1 MVFTQEILLTNEH
14 TSEQDWQ
21 RFFNVIGTRAKGLK
35 PIELEIIFDGS
46 IVRFFSIS
54 KKDLTHISNGLDGFL
69 FQSLNSDDMEMLK
82 TALAVRKRIFVR
94 IPKFG
99 TIFDLKEKYL
109 VKKGIDLK
117 VASFKI
123 RRIFTKL
130 FWKREFIFDVHGIK
144 KTSKKLSN
152 VLVPKILDID
162 FYTNSSYIKRRISNY
177 LDIEK
182 TAPFLNTR
190 NENPLLS
197 VNMFPYSTREHF
209 LNLTDYEFD
218 KHSFIVGASGSG
230 KSRFIELLVDRLGQT
245 HLKNNYR
252 VIVIDPHDALRE
264 NLMHIPS
271 TLILN
276 FSKEGTSLFPDSQ
289 ADITA
294 STELTSTLLLS
305 LMGSTSNS
313 RLERLL
319 RFTTYVLF
327 VAQAMS
333 MTNLKRFLTDLEA
346 RTQILN
352 HVKGYI
358 PDNIEHF
365 FGSEFN
371 EIKTQHYVEAFQP
384 IVALIDEMELQPTL
398 SADGDVSMLNIIEEN
413 FLTVFSLN
421 KVSMGEKVVKTVAGL
436 LIQQI
441 FLLAQARAFNQKVI
455 LVVDEVSVVQN
466 PTLAA
471 ILAESRKFGMS
482 VILTQQYFG
491 QVESSLQQAILSN
504 AINYY
509 VFKVSEEDARILEGN
524 VSMEIPKSIVEAEMI
539 KGLTEAD
546 IRVKMMTE
554 LNPRECIVRV
564 AAAGRVLPAIKA
576 KTMTVDSATK
586 YSNGNNIIELEEQN
600 RQVLPDKFIYAKKE
614 GQYKSIVDEKAQI
627 PKDIV
632 EILPQ
637 PLPHGENL
645 VSVNSTI
652 SNLSESHEPDELL
665 TIQEP
670 SELRSNSN
678 LPPNILQH
686 RSVRES
692 LGSSPEKPLNM
703 AQVLATQSSS
713 RIPIK
718 EKLVEIDKEIKK
730 NDTKIKVP
738 LKPYIFEQDNDQE
751 N

>member
-1 MVFTQEILLTNEH
+1 VFTQEILLTNEH
-14 TSEQDWQ
+14 TTEQDWL
-21 RFFNVIGTRAKGLK
+21 RFFNIISTRAKGLR
-35 PIELEIIFDGS
+35 PVELKIVFDGS

-69 FQSLNSDDMEMLK
+69 FQSINNEDKEMLIK
-82 TALAVRKRIFVR
+82 VLNAKQRIYVR

-117 VASFKI
+117 VANFKA
-123 RRIFTKL
+123 RRFFGKVL
-130 FWKREFIFDVHGIK
+130 WKREFIFDVHGVSKI
-144 KTSKKLSN
+144 SKKMTAP
-152 VLVPKILDID
+152 LVTKILDLD
-162 FYTNSSYIKRRISNY
+162 FYSNSSYIKKRISNY

-190 NENPLLS
+190 NQDPLLS
-197 VNMFPYSTREHF
+197 INMFPYSTREHF

-218 KHSFIVGASGSG
+218 KHSVILGASGSG
-230 KSRFIELLVDRLGQT
+230 KSRFIELFVDRLQQT
-245 HLKNNYR
+245 GLKNNYR
-252 VIVIDPHDALRE
+252 VIVIDPHDSLRE
-264 NLMHIPS
+264 NLQYIPS
-271 TLILN
+271 TRILN

-305 LMGSTSNS
+305 LMGTTSNA

-319 RFTTYVLF
+319 RFSTYVLF

-333 MTNLKRFLTDLEA
+333 MSNLKRFLSDLEI

-352 HVKGYI
+352 HVRGYI
-358 PDNIEHF
+358 PVNIEHF
-365 FGSEFN
+365 FGTEFN
-371 EIKTQHYVEAFQP
+371 DIKTQHYTEAFQP
-384 IVALIDEMELQPTL
+384 IIALIDEMELQPNL
-398 SADGDVSMLNIIEEN
+398 SKDGDVSMLGIIEEN

-441 FLLAQARAFNQKVI
+441 FLLAQARAFGQKVI
-455 LVVDEVSVVQN
+455 LIVDEVSVVQN

-471 ILAESRKFGMS
+471 ILAEARKFGMS

-491 QVESSLQQAILSN
+491 QVETNLQQAILSN

-524 VSMEIPKSIVEAEMI
+524 LSMELPKSIVEAETL
-539 KGLTEAD
+539 KGITEAE

-564 AAAGRVLPAIKA
+564 AGAGKILPAIKA
-576 KTMTVDSATK
+576 RTITIDTSKK
-586 YSNGNNIIELEEQN
+586 YADVFSSGSSGLEEKD
-600 RQVLPDKFIYAKKE
+600 RQVLPTKFEYGKSEPKLKKLAQPTNVYA
-614 GQYKSIVDEKAQI
+614 DESLS
-627 PKDIV
+627 P
-632 EILPQ
+632 
-637 PLPHGENL
+637 
-645 VSVNSTI
+645 ST
-652 SNLSESHEPDELL
+652 LKTSEKYSQ
-665 TIQEP
+665 T
-670 SELRSNSN
+670 SN
-678 LPPNILQH
+678 LPDKRMQGINDRYVSEPNDKELM
-686 RSVRES
+686 
-692 LGSSPEKPLNM
+692 NM

-713 RIPIK
+713 RLPIK
-718 EKLVEIDKEIKK
+718 DNLVEIDKKIKS
-730 NDTKIKVP
+730 TETQIKVP
-738 LKPYIFEQDNDQE
+738 LKPYVFDE
-751 N
+751 NNN